1 MKRKSRTR
9 AGKKE
14 TEEAQL
20 KAQTAEETIKQ
31 AKIDIATVTSTAQA
45 EIATIKQQTQTE
57 IESANRERE
66 QAIRERNDARA
77 IANEK
82 TASNDLLLKQMSDM
96 KENLSA
102 YKSLQEQYKS
112 LQDNFAS
119 LQADL
124 KAKDTELSNQKKN
137 LKPLLMLHTLILNVR
152 KKHYKYRPH

>member
-1 MKRKSRTR
+1 M
-9 AGKKE
+9 AKKE

-82 TASNDLLLKQMSDM
+82 TAVMT
-96 KENLSA
+96 
-102 YKSLQEQYKS
+102 YY
-112 LQDNFAS
+112 
-119 LQADL
+119 
-124 KAKDTELSNQKKN
+124 
-137 LKPLLMLHTLILNVR
+137 
-152 KKHYKYRPH
+152 